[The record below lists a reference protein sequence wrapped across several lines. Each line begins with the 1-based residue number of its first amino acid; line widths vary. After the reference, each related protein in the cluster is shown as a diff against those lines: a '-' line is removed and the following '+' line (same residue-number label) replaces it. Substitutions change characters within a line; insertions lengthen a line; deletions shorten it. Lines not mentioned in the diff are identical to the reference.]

1 MSQTTRH
8 RVTRS
13 LHGLTRWLPL
23 LAFTWLVL
31 GAAWTAGAQGL
42 AQIPRGGIADP
53 GRLYD
58 LEHDEALGGHTLA
71 RHVGRTDEQ
80 LAERLR
86 REPQISAASTYSDAL
101 MAKTTI
107 ALTIAQSRGR
117 IDAWAAR
124 RGPRPNLV
132 LNYVQRTGGPIGRSL
147 ARGARQAQP
156 CDRALVVLRWLER
169 EKTWIVLTSYPEARR

>member
-58 LEHDEALGGHTLA
+58 LEHDEAL
-71 RHVGRTDEQ
+71 
-80 LAERLR
+80 LAE
-86 REPQISAASTYSDAL
+86 E
-101 MAKTTI
+101 
-107 ALTIAQSRGR
+107 
-117 IDAWAAR
+117 
-124 RGPRPNLV
+124 LV
-132 LNYVQRTGGPIGRSL
+132 E
-147 ARGARQAQP
+147 ARGSPAVAHGR
-156 CDRALVVLRWLER
+156 
-169 EKTWIVLTSYPEARR
+169 